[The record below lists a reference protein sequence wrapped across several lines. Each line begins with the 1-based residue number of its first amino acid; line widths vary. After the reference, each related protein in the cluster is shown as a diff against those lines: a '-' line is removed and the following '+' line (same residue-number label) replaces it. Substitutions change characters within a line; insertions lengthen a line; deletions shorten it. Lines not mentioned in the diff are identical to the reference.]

1 MIDAIILCEG
11 KFNTAEGK
19 SAHGLLRYSRRFS
32 IKGVIDS
39 EFAGRDT
46 GEILNGQPNGIP
58 FFANIE
64 EALEAVP
71 TAKYLIIGVATDG
84 GKIPPEYIPV
94 IKTAVKHG
102 LGIVNGLHEF
112 LTDKPEL
119 CKLAKQYGVHLIDIR
134 KLAKGSHFFTGNI
147 ETVKA
152 VKIAVLGT
160 DSAIGK
166 RTTAIILKEALEET
180 GLKTVF
186 VGTGQT
192 SWMQGERYVSIIDST
207 LNDYVSGE
215 LENTVVRAYQ
225 NEKPDVII
233 IEGQGSILHPAY
245 PGGFEILSSTK
256 PDAIIL
262 QHSPKRTHFDGFEK
276 YCIPSVRRFILVI
289 EKLSGKKVIAIT
301 LNHENANKGEIKKIE
316 EELERKFK
324 VPVIDPIWDPC
335 ERLVRTVFAK
345 FPKLR
350 EKSKGR
356 LTKKEGTG
364 CF

>member
-1 MIDAIILCEG
+1 MIEALILCEG
-11 KFNTAEGK
+11 RFATAEGK
-19 SAHGLLRYSRRFS
+19 SAHGLLRYSRRFL

-39 EFAGRDT
+39 NFAGRDT
-46 GEILNGQPNGIP
+46 GEVLNGTPNGIP

-64 EALEAVP
+64 EALKSIP
-71 TAKYLIIGVATDG
+71 NAKYLIIGVATDG
-84 GKIPPEYIPV
+84 GKIPREYFPIIEKA
-94 IKTAVKHG
+94 IKNG
-102 LGIVNGLHEF
+102 LGIINGLHEF
-112 LTDKPEL
+112 LTDKPEF
-119 CKLAKQYGVHLIDIR
+119 CKLAKEYNVHLIDIR

-166 RTTAIILKEALEET
+166 RTTAIILKESLNRI

-186 VGTGQT
+186 IGTGQT

-276 YCIPSVRRFILVI
+276 YCIPSIKRFILVI

-301 LNHENANKGEIKKIE
+301 LNHEKATKIE
-316 EELERKFK
+316 IERIKETLSRKFK
-324 VPVIDPIWDPC
+324 IPVIDPIWDPP
-335 ERLVRTVFAK
+335 EYLIHPILAK
-345 FPKLR
+345 FPKLK
-350 EKSKGR
+350 EKIKER
-356 LTKKEGTG
+356 LKKKEGTG
-364 CF
+364 

>member
-1 MIDAIILCEG
+1 MIKAIILCEG
-11 KFNTAEGK
+11 RFATAEGK
-19 SAHGLLRYSRRFS
+19 STHGLLRYSKRFE
-32 IKGVIDS
+32 IAGVIDS
-39 EFAGRDT
+39 EFAGKDT

-58 FFANIE
+58 FFGSLE
-64 EALEAVP
+64 EALENAP
-71 TAKYLIIGVATDG
+71 DAKYLIIGVATDG
-84 GKIPPEYIPV
+84 GKIPKEYFPV
-94 IKTAVKHG
+94 IEKAIRNG

-112 LTDKPEL
+112 LTDKAEF
-119 CKLAKQYGVHLIDIR
+119 CELAKRFGVHLVDIR

-166 RTTAIILKEALEET
+166 RTTAIILKEALAKA
-180 GLKTVF
+180 GLKTAF

-215 LENTVVRAYQ
+215 LENTVVRAYR

-245 PGGFEILSSTK
+245 PGGFEILSSAK
-256 PDAIIL
+256 PDAVIL
-262 QHSPKRTHFDGFEK
+262 QHSPKRKHFDGFEK
-276 YCIPSVRRFILVI
+276 YCIPSIKRFLLVI

-301 LNHENANKGEIKKIE
+301 LNHENASKEEIKRIE

-324 VPVIDPIWDPC
+324 IPVTDPIWDSPDT
-335 ERLVRTVFAK
+335 LVKTIFAK
-345 FPKLR
+345 FPKLK
-350 EKSKGR
+350 EKSKNR
-356 LTKKEGTG
+356 AKKKEGTG
-364 CF
+364 